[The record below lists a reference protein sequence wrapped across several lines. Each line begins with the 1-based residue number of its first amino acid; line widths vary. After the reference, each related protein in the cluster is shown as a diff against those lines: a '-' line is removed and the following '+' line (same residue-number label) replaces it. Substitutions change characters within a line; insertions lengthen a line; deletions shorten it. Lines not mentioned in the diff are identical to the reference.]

1 MKSTTVIAL
10 IALFASS
17 DQSFGVN
24 ALSVKQ
30 KESTLNLIDAETEN
44 KGPKKKSAAKKG
56 KKSKKSSKK
65 KEEASEE
72 DKKKKQDEKE

>member
-1 MKSTTVIAL
+1 MKSSTVIAL
-10 IALFASS
+10 VALFASS

-24 ALSVKQ
+24 ALSIKQ
-30 KESTLNLIDAETEN
+30 KEASLNLIDAETD
-44 KGPKKKSAAKKG
+44 KAPKKKAASKKG

-65 KEEASEE
+65 KEESEE